1 MNIASILATKG
12 GRVITIRPEQSVGEA
27 VQLLASHNIGALV
40 VVDQALT
47 PVGILSERDIVRAAA
62 RSEQAF
68 GQRVSEIMT
77 RNLITGLPHDDLLSV
92 ANTMTDRRIRH
103 LPVVEENGSL
113 FGLVSIRNLLH
124 QHVEELTDSL
134 NSLEAYFKAD
144 GPGG

>member
-27 VQLLASHNIGALV
+27 VRVLASHNIGALV

-68 GQRVSEIMT
+68 AQRVSEIMT
-77 RNLITGLPHDDLLSV
+77 RDVITGLPHDDLLSV

-103 LPVVEENGSL
+103 LPVVDGGRL
-113 FGLVSIRNLLH
+113 VGIVSIGDLVKAERDTYRGK
-124 QHVEELTDSL
+124 VDT
-134 NSLEAYFKAD
+134 LETQILAD
-144 GPGG
+144 PA

>member
-27 VQLLASHNIGALV
+27 VRVLASHNIGALV

-77 RNLITGLPHDDLLSV
+77 RDVITGLPHDDLLSV

-103 LPVVEENGSL
+103 LPVVDGGRL
-113 FGLVSIRNLLH
+113 VGIVSIGDLVKAERDTYRGK
-124 QHVEELTDSL
+124 VDT
-134 NSLEAYFKAD
+134 LETQILAD
-144 GPGG
+144 PA

>member
-27 VQLLASHNIGALV
+27 VRLLASHNIGALV

-77 RNLITGLPHDDLLSV
+77 RDVITGLPHDDLLSV

-103 LPVVEENGSL
+103 LPVVDGGRL
-113 FGLVSIRNLLH
+113 VGIVSIGDLVKAERDTYRGK
-124 QHVEELTDSL
+124 VDT
-134 NSLEAYFKAD
+134 LETQILAD
-144 GPGG
+144 PA